1 MAQNLQLPPV
11 TAHPKMIRLYEYWR
25 KKAPGPGLLP
35 SRRDIDPTDIPAL
48 LDNIWMLDVV
58 GEPRRFRFRLI
69 GDAMQRKGI
78 PGRPGEFVDQ
88 FFSPGIADERMA
100 ALHAVASARQ
110 PSWARGRPQLA
121 HRTQIDELERIL
133 LPLASDGRAV
143 DVLLCLTVF
152 YQSDGREF

>member
-25 KKAPGPGLLP
+25 KKAAGPGLLP

-69 GDAMQRKGI
+69 GDAIHRTYFDFQLGQA
-78 PGRPGEFVDQ
+78 PA
-88 FFSPGIADERMA
+88 ADAPHPEQPARSA
-100 ALHAVASARQ
+100 SKEKVPVASA
-110 PSWARGRPQLA
+110 
-121 HRTQIDELERIL
+121 
-133 LPLASDGRAV
+133 
-143 DVLLCLTVF
+143 
-152 YQSDGREF
+152 